1 MNDFMKKN
9 SICKF
14 IVLGLLLALPLGMSA
29 QRVSSEQPW
38 SVRMAESEMIR
49 WPESWQLDF
58 QPRLKWD
65 YCHGLELQSM
75 LDVYDRYGD
84 KKFYDYALAYADTMV
99 NADGTIKMY
108 KREEFS
114 LDRINSG
121 KFIFR
126 IYEQTKDEKYKKAL
140 ALMRSQL
147 DNHPRNEDGGFWHKK
162 VYPHQVW
169 LDGIYMGAPFYAE
182 YAYRNNLV
190 NDYADVIRQFLM
202 AARHTYDPKTDLFRH
217 ACDVSRTERWADKE
231 TGQSLHSWGRA
242 MGWYAMAFVDA
253 LDFIPEHEAGRDS
266 MLLVFNHLAQMV
278 KRVQDAK
285 TGLWYQVLDKS
296 GAEGNY
302 LESSCSAMFIY
313 ALFKAVRMGYVDP
326 SYLEVAVKGYKG
338 FLNHFIEVDK
348 EGLVTIT
355 KACAV
360 AGLGGKNY
368 RSGDYNYYINETIR
382 NNDPKAVGPFILA
395 SLEWER
401 LQELKKQTAKAAW
414 KRYIVVSRD
423 GTGDY
428 RTLTEAM
435 EGIRAFMD
443 HKVTVFIK
451 NGTYKEKV
459 IVPSWIENVEFVG
472 ESVENTVIT
481 YDDHANIDKMG
492 TFRTYTLK
500 VEGNGITFKNLTIEN
515 NAARLGQAVAL
526 HTEGDR
532 LLFVN
537 CRLLGNQDTV
547 YTGVAGTRLC
557 FLNCYIEG
565 TTDFIFGPST
575 ALFKDCTIHSKAN
588 SYVTAASTPAT
599 VAVGYVFKNCR
610 LTADDGVDK
619 VYLGRP
625 WRPYAATVF
634 IDCELGKHIVP
645 AGWHNWRNPENEKT
659 ARYAEYGSTGEGAS
673 ADARVKWAKQLIR
686 KEAAPYED
694 PKYIFGMSSEWNP
707 L

>member
-147 DNHPRNEDGGFWHKK
+147 DDHPRNEDGGFWHKK